1 MGAKA
6 SFFIKRKE
14 AAAMAAK
21 GKWKRWI
28 APEGLELIRGWAR
41 AGLTDED
48 MARNMRISVSTF
60 YDWQKR
66 FPEFSESLKINKD
79 IADFKVENALYQKAC
94 GMIVEETVLTMT
106 TDPITGKILKNTRT
120 TKRHIPPDTL
130 AAIFWLKNR
139 QPKFWRD
146 KQEVE
151 LSGTVGIADDL
162 RKARERLAQRH
173 DQ

>member
-1 MGAKA
+1 
-6 SFFIKRKE
+6 
-14 AAAMAAK
+14 MAAK
-21 GKWKRWI
+21 GKWEKWI

-48 MARNMRISVSTF
+48 MARNMRIGVTTF
-60 YDWQKR
+60 YDWKKR
-66 FPEFSESLKINKD
+66 FPKFAKALKINKD

-94 GMIVEETVLTMT
+94 GMIVKETVLTMT
-106 TDPITGKILKNTRT
+106 KDPETGKITKTVRT

-139 QPKFWRD
+139 QPKLWRD

-162 RKARERLAQRH
+162 RKARERLVQRN
-173 DQ
+173 D